1 MLRASPRLLHRAVGL
16 IAGVA
21 VIIGVQVIGVAP
33 AEAEQICHTFGHVYL
48 TQPGRVY
55 FSGYEGN
62 QQNGIPTVVASQGE
76 LFRLGGNGIQE
87 GTTIR
92 FFAQRFP
99 GPGQESG
106 TPINFLIGSRNYVTQ
121 PARENCVVNEEGPYR
136 LTAPSPGRYRVFAEY
151 TSGNTIDPATGQ
163 EKQIFDVV
171 ADFDVL
177 PGLPA
182 PSSSLQP
189 SGDSDPSDAG
199 PGPAPQQQQATADTD
214 MFASSSVG
222 DPGGGGGGGDGGGGG
237 CVLICLE

>member
-1 MLRASPRLLHRAVGL
+1 MLRASPRLLHRAAGL
-16 IAGVA
+16 IAGLA
-21 VIIGVQVIGVAP
+21 VITGVQVIGVTP

-62 QQNGIPTVVASQGE
+62 QQNGIPMVVASQGE
-76 LFRLGGNGIQE
+76 LFRLGGNGLQE

-92 FFAQRFP
+92 FFAQRVP

-106 TPINFLIGSRNYVTQ
+106 TPINFLTGSRDYVTQ

-136 LTAPSPGRYRVFAEY
+136 LTAPTPGRYRVFAEY
-151 TSGNTIDPATGQ
+151 TSGNTIDPVTGQ
-163 EKQIFDVV
+163 ERKVFDVV

-177 PGLPA
+177 PGLPT
-182 PSSSLQP
+182 PSSTSLLP
-189 SGDSDPSDAG
+189 SGDSDPSNAG
-199 PGPAPQQQQATADTD
+199 PGPAPQPLQETAGTD
-214 MFASSSVG
+214 MFAPSSVG
-222 DPGGGGGGGDGGGGG
+222 DPGGGGGGGGG